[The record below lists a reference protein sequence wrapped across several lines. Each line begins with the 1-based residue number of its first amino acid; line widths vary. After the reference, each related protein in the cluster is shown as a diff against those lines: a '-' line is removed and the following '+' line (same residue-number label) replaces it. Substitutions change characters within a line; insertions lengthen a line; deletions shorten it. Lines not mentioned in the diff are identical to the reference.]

1 MYAGQAWLPAD
12 LGQSYDRLREA
23 MKHALEGPY
32 PDENRP
38 LIQRYYEMVYQD
50 QIEREEKAKP

>member
-1 MYAGQAWLPAD
+1 MYAGQTWMPTD

-23 MKHALEGPY
+23 MKHALESPY
-32 PDENRP
+32 PDEYRP

-50 QIEREEKAKP
+50 LIEREEKAEP